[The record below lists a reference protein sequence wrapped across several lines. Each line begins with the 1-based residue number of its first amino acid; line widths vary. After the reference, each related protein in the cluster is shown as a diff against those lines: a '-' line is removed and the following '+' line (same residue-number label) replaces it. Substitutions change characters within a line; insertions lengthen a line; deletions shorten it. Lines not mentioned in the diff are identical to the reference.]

1 MSSPPSTRH
10 WATLSVPEPPLS
22 SDWGARQK
30 AFVERLGHR
39 AVSDLESG
47 TIVVIPS
54 ITFPVVELEK
64 IVAVQYY
71 EERTLFLALLLA
83 RPALRMVFVTS
94 MPIDEAIVD
103 YYLRFLPDPGS
114 ARDRLHLVALD
125 NPATLPLSDK
135 LLARPEVASRV
146 RRLAGDPDDAC
157 VVTFNVTPVEWELS
171 RALGLP
177 LYGPAPE
184 LARLGCKSGARQV
197 ARDAGVAVLEGAE
210 DLFSLSAVEEAV
222 GVIGTRR
229 PRADG
234 VVIKLNNGFSGQGS
248 ALVDLGGGMVPITA
262 APTTFCAPGESWTR
276 YSASLAAE
284 GAIVEELVRVP
295 GTVSPSVQLHVSPA
309 GSFEI
314 VSTHDQVLGGP
325 GNQVYVGCRFP
336 AAEAYRVAIQ
346 AEAAKVGEV
355 LASAGVI
362 GSFGIDFLVV
372 PDTDAGPGRI
382 YLSEINLRMGG
393 TTHPFWMARLVTG
406 GVYDAA
412 TGSLVA
418 GGTAKAYVATDN
430 LKSPSLMGRSPAS
443 VIASIDE
450 AGLGFDP
457 GSATGTTLH
466 LLGAV
471 PAYGKL
477 GATCIADSPAEAEA
491 LYRRVEALLGV

>member
-1 MSSPPSTRH
+1 M
-10 WATLSVPEPPLS
+10 A
-22 SDWGARQK
+22 SDWAARQQ

-47 TIVVIPS
+47 TIVVVPS
-54 ITFPVVELEK
+54 ITFPVVELDK
-64 IVAVQYY
+64 IVAARYY
-71 EERTLFLALLLA
+71 EERTLFLALLLS

-94 MPIDEAIVD
+94 MPIDAAIVD
-103 YYLRFLPDPGS
+103 YYLRFVPAPGG

-125 NPATLPLSDK
+125 DPATLPLSDK
-135 LLARPEVASRV
+135 LLSRPDVISQV
-146 RRLAGDPDDAC
+146 RSLAGDPDDAC

-184 LARLGCKSGARQV
+184 LARLGSKSGARQV
-197 ARDAGVAVLEGAE
+197 ARGAGVAVLEGAE
-210 DLFSLSAVEEAV
+210 HLFSLSAVEDAV
-222 GVIGTRR
+222 RVIQARR
-229 PRADG
+229 PGAEA

-248 ALVDLGGGMVPITA
+248 AMVDLGGQTVPITS
-262 APTTFCAPGESWTR
+262 APTTFCAPGESWAT
-276 YSASLAAE
+276 YSATLAAE

-336 AAEAYRVAIQ
+336 ADQSYRVAIQ
-346 AEAAKVGEV
+346 AEAAKVGAV
-355 LASAGVI
+355 LAAEGVI

-372 PDTDAGPGRI
+372 PNAEGGLSRI

-393 TTHPFWMARLVTG
+393 TTHPFWMTRLATG
-406 GVYDAA
+406 GDYDVAS
-412 TGSLVA
+412 GSLVA

-430 LKSPSLMGRSPAS
+430 FKSPSLVGRSPAS

-450 AGLGFDP
+450 AGLGFDTET
-457 GSATGTTLH
+457 ATGTTLH
-466 LLGAV
+466 LLGSV
-471 PAYGKL
+471 PGYGKL
-477 GATCIADSPAEAEA
+477 GATCIADTPAEAEA
-491 LYRRVEALLGV
+491 LYRRVIAVVAS